1 VKQDNK
7 HIMACGERGNYNN
20 RNKSENRRITV
31 TYFCKIIKYVIKNI
45 IMLFQLSRF
54 ELKKEKKI

>member
-1 VKQDNK
+1 MQKDNK
-7 HIMACGERGNYNN
+7 DIMEYGERGNYNN
-20 RNKSENRRITV
+20 RKKSTNQGITV

-54 ELKKEKKI
+54 ELREEKKI